1 MQLARYVV
9 DAVVLEGRSVRE
21 VARAHGV
28 SKSWVAELVRRY
40 REGGDEALEP
50 RSKRPHSSPRRT
62 PDVVE
67 DEIVRLR
74 KRLSEGGFDA
84 GPETIAWQLE
94 LIGLRAPSYSTIWRI
109 LVRRGFVTPEP
120 KKRLVRSYIT
130 FTAALPNECWQS
142 DITHWALADG
152 TEVEIVNFEDDHSR
166 LCLAS
171 KVFATTKGHDVLT
184 VFEDAA
190 TTWGYPAS
198 VLTDN
203 GAVYNA
209 GTRKGKTVFES
220 ELERLGIVYK
230 HSRPYHPQTC
240 GKIERFHQ
248 TLKVFLA
255 CQRPARSLRVLQG
268 QIDRFVE
275 LYNTLRPHRS
285 IGRRTPL
292 QAYLARDKARPGV
305 PLGTTHFRVRTDKVD
320 RSGKVTL
327 RYDSRF
333 VHIGVGRRF
342 AGTPIR
348 LYVADC
354 DVRVITF
361 DGELLRHL
369 EIDPSRRYQGRD
381 REIE

>member
-1 MQLARYVV
+1 
-9 DAVVLEGRSVRE
+9 
-21 VARAHGV
+21 
-28 SKSWVAELVRRY
+28 
-40 REGGDEALEP
+40 
-50 RSKRPHSSPRRT
+50 
-62 PDVVE
+62 
-67 DEIVRLR
+67 
-74 KRLSEGGFDA
+74 
-84 GPETIAWQLE
+84 
-94 LIGLRAPSYSTIWRI
+94 
-109 LVRRGFVTPEP
+109 
-120 KKRLVRSYIT
+120 
-130 FTAALPNECWQS
+130 
-142 DITHWALADG
+142 
-152 TEVEIVNFEDDHSR
+152 
-166 LCLAS
+166 
-171 KVFATTKGHDVLT
+171 VLT

-230 HSRPYHPQTC
+230 HSRPYPPQTC

-255 CQRPARSLRVLQG
+255 CQRPARSLRVLQVRSTASSSSTTPCAR
-268 QIDRFVE
+268 IALSADARRS
-275 LYNTLRPHRS
+275 RPTS
-285 IGRRTPL
+285 PGT
-292 QAYLARDKARPGV
+292 RPAQGL

-327 RYDSRF
+327 RYDSKF

>member
-1 MQLARYVV
+1 
-9 DAVVLEGRSVRE
+9 
-21 VARAHGV
+21 
-28 SKSWVAELVRRY
+28 
-40 REGGDEALEP
+40 
-50 RSKRPHSSPRRT
+50 
-62 PDVVE
+62 
-67 DEIVRLR
+67 
-74 KRLSEGGFDA
+74 
-84 GPETIAWQLE
+84 
-94 LIGLRAPSYSTIWRI
+94 
-109 LVRRGFVTPEP
+109 
-120 KKRLVRSYIT
+120 
-130 FTAALPNECWQS
+130 
-142 DITHWALADG
+142 
-152 TEVEIVNFEDDHSR
+152 
-166 LCLAS
+166 
-171 KVFATTKGHDVLT
+171 
-184 VFEDAA
+184 
-190 TTWGYPAS
+190 